1 MFMLSCYSIH
11 ESNDLFSMQIIF
23 YLTHFFGSS
32 INTSEKNRIRYLSV
46 FLDCAIYSFFW
57 RRRRSEAE
65 ENMEI
70 PTSFSQSLV
79 IRKINF
85 PYNVVVPLGW
95 SATRKGWE
103 NICFSFRHFL
113 YILLWPIHYK
123 NIIML
128 MIVLIK
134 VTRNFFLHMIDF
146 SGYKRSVEQFKIFS
160 SQSSS
165 SENIKKWVFIQSL
178 RSLCSI
184 LVIKGFF
191 FWVFFAIILFIWS
204 KHVQNC
210 IWLNFVSLSA
220 VHKHI
225 WSFKQSV
232 LFV

>member
-85 PYNVVVPLGW
+85 PYNVVVPLRMECYEKRL
-95 SATRKGWE
+95 RK
-103 NICFSFRHFL
+103 
-113 YILLWPIHYK
+113 Y
-123 NIIML
+123 M
-128 MIVLIK
+128 
-134 VTRNFFLHMIDF
+134 
-146 SGYKRSVEQFKIFS
+146 
-160 SQSSS
+160 
-165 SENIKKWVFIQSL
+165 
-178 RSLCSI
+178 
-184 LVIKGFF
+184 FF
-191 FWVFFAIILFIWS
+191 FSTF
-204 KHVQNC
+204 
-210 IWLNFVSLSA
+210 SLYTFMA
-220 VHKHI
+220 NP
-225 WSFKQSV
+225 
-232 LFV
+232 L